1 MNLDAVQNMWIWLLK
16 CLQERHHLAI
26 SVSQKFNLS
35 LSRQKRGFKVPK
47 FLVRCIIICSYFQA
61 KTITYSKV
69 TLLLPLRH
77 NFIPFQPK
85 TGKNDTWK
93 KFILALSVWHLLD
106 KQKFNL
112 ALTSNDLKFGKVDRE
127 DQNRGQRSIC
137 YLQ

>member
-1 MNLDAVQNMWIWLLK
+1 M
-16 CLQERHHLAI
+16 AI

-61 KTITYSKV
+61 KTITNSKV

-93 KFILALSVWHLLD
+93 KFILALSV
-106 KQKFNL
+106 
-112 ALTSNDLKFGKVDRE
+112 
-127 DQNRGQRSIC
+127 
-137 YLQ
+137 